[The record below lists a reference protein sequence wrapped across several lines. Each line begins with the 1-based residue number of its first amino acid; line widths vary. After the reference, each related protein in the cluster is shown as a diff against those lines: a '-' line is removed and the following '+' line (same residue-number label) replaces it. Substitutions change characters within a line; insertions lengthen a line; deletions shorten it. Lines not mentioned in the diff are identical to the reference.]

1 MTPSVPIRSFI
12 GCRVQCQPKMNLRP
26 SWIAKDVMRK
36 SALSVPKKLAV
47 QLGVLVLLG
56 MGIVGVLSF
65 TYLMQSVGW
74 QKTTI
79 ITTTIGALVALEVV
93 ALKVNSRKGNPLPRQ
108 AIIVVF
114 LVAMGVVLTLVV

>member
-1 MTPSVPIRSFI
+1 
-12 GCRVQCQPKMNLRP
+12 
-26 SWIAKDVMRK
+26 MRK